1 MSQTISAQP
10 ISVSIQM
17 DAQGFRD
24 FAVFDVFH
32 HRKSWVRPTIF
43 AVIMLAFAG
52 VCLSQIGKRPGAALL
67 TVVLALIGIGLPASY
82 FGAYF
87 YSLAQQVKKMHF
99 PRPFYRLELADDAF
113 SIWMVGSQD
122 KAEPTERHAWDGIH
136 CAYRTQNAV
145 YIYVEPGK
153 AYLMNDRL
161 DAAWE
166 FLSQKLPAEKLHD
179 LQK

>member
-1 MSQTISAQP
+1 
-10 ISVSIQM
+10 
-17 DAQGFRD
+17 
-24 FAVFDVFH
+24 
-32 HRKSWVRPTIF
+32 
-43 AVIMLAFAG
+43 MLAFAG

-67 TVVLALIGIGLPASY
+67 TVVLALVGIGLPASY

-145 YIYVEPGK
+145 YIYGEPGK
-153 AYLMNDRL
+153 AYRMIDRL
-161 DAAWE
+161 DAAWK

>member
-67 TVVLALIGIGLPASY
+67 TVVLALVGIGLPASY
-82 FGAYF
+82 FGYTIHNLRGKPTNSEFIAMI
-87 YSLAQQVKKMHF
+87 ADKM
-99 PRPFYRLELADDAF
+99 
-113 SIWMVGSQD
+113 
-122 KAEPTERHAWDGIH
+122 
-136 CAYRTQNAV
+136 
-145 YIYVEPGK
+145 
-153 AYLMNDRL
+153 RL
-161 DAAWE
+161 DKR
-166 FLSQKLPAEKLHD
+166 QRVG
-179 LQK
+179 

>member
-67 TVVLALIGIGLPASY
+67 TVVLALVGIGLPASY

-99 PRPFYRLELADDAF
+99 PRARFRTSSRCRAFRVERCSAMACFMRLKVPV
-113 SIWMVGSQD
+113 SW
-122 KAEPTERHAWDGIH
+122 PTSSPLCTGRSAP
-136 CAYRTQNAV
+136 V
-145 YIYVEPGK
+145 
-153 AYLMNDRL
+153 
-161 DAAWE
+161 
-166 FLSQKLPAEKLHD
+166 
-179 LQK
+179 